1 MKCSVR
7 LAFTLVELLVVI
19 AIIGI
24 LVAML
29 LPAVQSAREAAR
41 RMSCVNNMK
50 NVALA
55 VHNYHDANKK
65 FPVSMGFWGGTD
77 TGEGDG
83 PAAGW
88 ILAVL
93 PYLEEGVLYDR
104 FKEGGAFEG
113 KFNSARTRAPS
124 PGLGLAS
131 LENGV
136 SVPELMATQL
146 TILQCPSDESASL
159 LSSAQYGWFNVPV
172 AVTSYKGVLGDS
184 AIREEITT
192 YTNDASQYPSGVYDR
207 PGPGNKDPDRDCHN
221 DTRCRG
227 IFFRQSWRKPVK
239 FSKVSDG
246 TSKTYMIGED
256 IVAYN
261 HHSTAFYS
269 DGDWCSCNVPLNN
282 LLNVPPQPAG
292 QDDWWELR
300 SFRSLHPSGANFA
313 RVDASV
319 SFVTDTV
326 DNVVYR
332 TSCTRDGDELV
343 DENSL

>member
-1 MKCSVR
+1 MKRPVR

-24 LVAML
+24 LVALL

-41 RMSCVNNMK
+41 RMSCVNKMK
-50 NVALA
+50 NIALA
-55 VHNYHDANKK
+55 VHNYHDANKR
-65 FPVSMGFWGGTD
+65 FPISYGFWGSTD
-77 TGEGDG
+77 TGDG
-83 PAAGW
+83 NGSSVGW
-88 ILAVL
+88 IVSTL
-93 PYLEEGVLYDR
+93 PYLEEGVLFDQ

-113 KFNSARTRAPS
+113 EFFPARARAPVE
-124 PGLGLAS
+124 GFGLAS
-131 LENGV
+131 LKNNI
-136 SVPELMATQL
+136 SVPQLMATQL
-146 TILQCPSDESASL
+146 EILQCPSDGDVQTVSN
-159 LSSAQYGWFNVPV
+159 AQYGWFNVDV
-172 AVTSYKGVLGDS
+172 ALTSYKGVLGDT
-184 AIREEITT
+184 AISDSIST
-192 YTNDASQYPSGVYDR
+192 YTNDGSQFPSGQYDQ
-207 PGPGNKDPDRDCHN
+207 PGPGGVDPDRDCHN

-256 IVAYN
+256 LPIYN

-282 LLNVPPQPAG
+282 LLGVIPPSAG

-313 RVDASV
+313 KVDASV
-319 SFVTDTV
+319 AFVSDTI

-343 DENSL
+343 DPNSL